1 MNGFEKIMGQKKRVE
16 FTSVLKSLKWGD
28 FTFTYVSPLVKT

>member
-28 FTFTYVSPLVKT
+28 FAFAYAVPLVKI